1 MRTFRGF
8 RVGPARQLT
17 AREAPNLKR
26 LPMFG
31 QVVRAEDQDPKSPR
45 TTFVASTERVARD
58 DWIVRVAGWELDNY
72 LRNPVFADSHN
83 YDQLPLGQA
92 ADVRKVLEGDAR
104 GFDLP
109 RLEIDID
116 WATARENPKAP
127 HVQACYASGLMRAV
141 SVGFIPMEFSELSE
155 DQRSELGLRPWG
167 EEVVRADLL
176 ELSAVLV
183 PSDAGA
189 VAITESVEAGVRRGI
204 LTRGTLDWLRR
215 TALIARK
222 RAMGRA
228 PASLRARRATFLSDV
243 VGELERA
250 LEVVS
255 MGSKRG
261 SRGGRGVRRGLMDD
275 GNAFVADLR
284 PPAWFDVDTFDESTW
299 PGHDPAVRVVH
310 GVIKAGAEL
319 TTEDLEGQRVVQS
332 VHFDKDLG
340 WSEDDAS
347 AWIQANR
354 EDMAGWRGPS
364 TDSGQDDDDDTEG
377 DQLGD
382 DSGAQGGEGEG
393 SPAGEPSEPS
403 EAITAGRGLEGV
415 EGEVVQVLRAIASA
429 ATDAADLIEGQAGD
443 GEPEGEGEDPAAGEG
458 SENAPGASMASVQAT
473 TARLLARAL
482 SNVTGSGLRTVVRE
496 VLKAELD
503 PILGELVDEVHE
515 LRAAVHQGG
524 AGGSGAAGRGARGRG
539 PRSEGGSARGGTPAL
554 ESALGDLRDK
564 VAKQRSL

>member
-1 MRTFRGF
+1 MRKFRGL
-8 RVGPARQLT
+8 RVGPARELT
-17 AREAPNLKR
+17 ARERTTFKR
-26 LPMFG
+26 QPVFG
-31 QVVRAEDQDPKSPR
+31 QVVRADDQDPKAPR
-45 TTFVASTERVARD
+45 TTFIASTERVARD

-83 YDQLPLGQA
+83 YDLLPLGQA
-92 ADVRKVLEGDAR
+92 VDVRKVLEGDAR

-141 SVGFIPMEFSELSE
+141 SVGFIPQEFAELTDE
-155 DQRSELGLRPWG
+155 QRSELGLRPWG
-167 EEVVRADLL
+167 EEVTRADLL

-189 VAITESVEAGVRRGI
+189 VAITESVENGVRRGI
-204 LTRGTLDWLRR
+204 LTRGTLDWLKR
-215 TALIARK
+215 TAAIARK
-222 RAMGRA
+222 RATGRA
-228 PASLRARRATFLSDV
+228 PSSVRGQRATFLSDV

-261 SRGGRGVRRGLMDD
+261 TRGGRGNRRGLMDD
-275 GNAFVADLR
+275 GSAFVADLR
-284 PPAWFDVDTFDESTW
+284 PPAWFDPDTLDESIW
-299 PGHDPAVRVVH
+299 PGHEPAVRVVH
-310 GVIKAGAEL
+310 GVVKVGTEL
-319 TTEDLEGQRVVQS
+319 TGDDLEGQRVVQS

-347 AWIQANR
+347 AWVQANR

-364 TDSGQDDDDDTEG
+364 TESATDDDAEDDDG

-382 DSGAQGGEGEG
+382 GEGAPAGEGEG
-393 SPAGEPSEPS
+393 EGAPAGEP
-403 EAITAGRGLEGV
+403 AAALTAGRGLE
-415 EGEVVQVLRAIASA
+415 EISGEVTQVLRAIASA

-443 GEPEGEGEDPAAGEG
+443 SEPEGEGEDPAAGEG

-503 PILGELVDEVHE
+503 PILGELADEVHE

-524 AGGSGAAGRGARGRG
+524 ASGSGAAGRGAHGRS
-539 PRSEGGSARGGTPAL
+539 PRSEGGSARGASAAL
-554 ESALGDLRDK
+554 ESALGDLRRK
-564 VAKQRSL
+564 VAKPGS